1 MKVAIVTAASRG
13 IGEGCARALARA
25 GWSLVLMSRSDAN
38 SHLAKE
44 LGGIAVKGDVTE
56 TKDLEKVV
64 KTALDKHGRID
75 GVVNNTGHGPRV
87 MRDSMRFS
95 YSPDSTAELLEI
107 GDDEWHHGVD
117 MYILNV
123 VRMARLVTPVML
135 KQGKGAIVNI
145 SSMAAFQP
153 RAAYPLSVLR
163 TTTQGFVKLY
173 SDKYGKHGIRMNN
186 LSPGWMEN
194 VENVVDA
201 DRRAVPMA
209 RAGTMAEIGAT
220 AAFLLSDDAGYITGQ
235 DILADGGMNRALV

>member
-1 MKVAIVTAASRG
+1 MNGYTGRMSPSLRALLDHPIDYAGLFPPAQLGMAASVNEFLQVRDSPDAW
-13 IGEGCARALARA
+13 ILNRFVCSVSRLGE
-25 GWSLVLMSRSDAN
+25 
-38 SHLAKE
+38 LAKE
-44 LGGIAVKGDVTE
+44 LGGTAVQGNVTE
-56 TKDLEKVV
+56 TKDLERVV
-64 KTALDKHGRID
+64 KAALDKHGRID

-95 YSPDSTAELLEI
+95 FSPDSTAELSEI
-107 GDDEWHHGVD
+107 GDDEWHDGVD

-173 SDKYGKHGIRMNN
+173 ADKYGRHGIRMNN
-186 LSPGWMEN
+186 L
-194 VENVVDA
+194 
-201 DRRAVPMA
+201 
-209 RAGTMAEIGAT
+209 
-220 AAFLLSDDAGYITGQ
+220 
-235 DILADGGMNRALV
+235 